1 MNTNFITLD
10 QAHKEYKI
18 SKSWFYKMCASRKLK
33 HYKPANRIYFDRAD
47 LDEYIRQTE
56 VITASNLQD
65 RAFNI
70 LINPKNKNNGY

>member
-33 HYKPANRIYFDRAD
+33 HYKPANKIYFDRVD
-47 LDEYIRQTE
+47 LDEYIKQTQ
-56 VITASNLQD
+56 VFIGAAITERRVFSGLD
-65 RAFNI
+65 
-70 LINPKNKNNGY
+70 